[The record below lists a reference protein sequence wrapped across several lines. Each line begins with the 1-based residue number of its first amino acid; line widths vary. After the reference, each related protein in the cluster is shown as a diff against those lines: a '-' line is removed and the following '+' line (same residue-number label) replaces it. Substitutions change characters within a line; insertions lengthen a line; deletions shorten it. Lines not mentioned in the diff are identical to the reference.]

1 MKSGRQNIK
10 RIRFA
15 KQLIQMGNFEKCK
28 KIIRDIIDEA
38 EPTGLEQLFFNF
50 IFSLLL

>member
-1 MKSGRQNIK
+1 MKSGRKNVM

-28 KIIRDIIDEA
+28 KIIRDIIDIEV
-38 EPTGLEQLFFNF
+38 EPIG
-50 IFSLLL
+50 SLIKSFVP